1 MHEGRLTKLKEVKAQ
16 IKKFS
21 LIAFLRTGIF
31 VLFELNVLS
40 LGRVDV

>member
-21 LIAFLRTGIF
+21 LIAFLRIGIKL
-31 VLFELNVLS
+31 VLFEL
-40 LGRVDV
+40 

>member
-21 LIAFLRTGIF
+21 LTFILRIGIKL
-31 VLFELNVLS
+31 VMFEL
-40 LGRVDV
+40 